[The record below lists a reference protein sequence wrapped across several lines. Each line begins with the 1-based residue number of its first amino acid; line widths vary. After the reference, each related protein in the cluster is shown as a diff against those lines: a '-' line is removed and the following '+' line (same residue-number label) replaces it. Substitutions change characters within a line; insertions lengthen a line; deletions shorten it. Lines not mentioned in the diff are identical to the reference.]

1 MSAIDICIIL
11 KIDFE
16 TFEIS
21 IETEVEIYH
30 KVLQEITLNEW
41 VNNLIYN
48 ENTLWGV
55 NNGKQRKLKTSVFW
69 INV

>member
-48 ENTLWGV
+48 DNTLWGV

>member
-16 TFEIS
+16 TFGIS

-48 ENTLWGV
+48 DNTLWGV

>member
-30 KVLQEITLNEW
+30 KVLKEITLNEW
-41 VNNLIYN
+41 ANNLIYN
-48 ENTLWGV
+48 DNTLWGV
-55 NNGKQRKLKTSVFW
+55 NNGK
-69 INV
+69 